1 MGEQMGLADAI
12 HNEFDKVQRRICHL
26 GRIVRTMPD
35 DDRDALAAAVDKV
48 RAERINGGVRNSN
61 SMVTAAA
68 IRRALVA
75 EGYTVSKDTV
85 EKHVA
90 GTCGCEQ

>member
-1 MGEQMGLADAI
+1 M
-12 HNEFDKVQRRICHL
+12 CHL
-26 GRIVRTMPD
+26 GRIVQTMPA

-48 RAERINGGVRNSN
+48 RAYRQASGVRNS
-61 SMVTAAA
+61 STMVTAAA

-90 GTCGCEQ
+90 GSCGCDQ